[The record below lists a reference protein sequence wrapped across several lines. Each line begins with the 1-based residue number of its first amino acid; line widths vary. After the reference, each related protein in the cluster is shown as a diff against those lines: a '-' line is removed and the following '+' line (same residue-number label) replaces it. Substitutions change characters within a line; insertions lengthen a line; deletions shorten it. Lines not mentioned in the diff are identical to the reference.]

1 MPLKILF
8 LFLLSFGPGSLPLH
22 AAGPSPSEILQKADE
37 VRNPSSSFVMVV
49 TVKDHDGTLSRFEVK
64 TKGKDRT
71 RIKTLAA
78 PHSKANALLMVEQDM
93 WAFIPNLKRAVRVS
107 LQQKLTGQAANG
119 DIARMRLSGDYEPIL
134 EKDDKDSWQL
144 FLTANKKGLT
154 YDKIRLW
161 VSKDGF
167 KPRKAEYLTMA
178 GDSLKLAT
186 FEAYS
191 AMAGA
196 DRPKT
201 IRIEDAKRSSEY
213 SILEIISL
221 QNAEFP
227 DAIFQASNLGL

>member
-1 MPLKILF
+1 MFRKF
-8 LFLLSFGPGSLPLH
+8 LFVLFCLMCGPIHG
-22 AAGPSPSEILQKADE
+22 AEPSPAEILQKADE
-37 VRNPSSSFVMVV
+37 VRNPSASFTMVV
-49 TVKDHDGTLSRFEVK
+49 TVKDHDGTLSKFEVK

-71 RIKTLAA
+71 LIKTLEA

-93 WAFIPNLKRAVRVS
+93 WAYIPNLKRAVRVS

-119 DIARMRLSGDYEPIL
+119 DIARMRLSGDYEATL
-134 EKDDKDSWQL
+134 EKNEKDAWQL

-178 GDSLKLAT
+178 GDPIKTAN
-186 FEAYS
+186 FETYS
-191 AMAGA
+191 TMAGA
-196 DRPKT
+196 DRPKS
-201 IRIEDAKRSSEY
+201 IRIQDAKRSSDY
-213 SILEIISL
+213 SVLEIISL

-227 DAIFQASNLGL
+227 DAIFQASNLGP

>member
-1 MPLKILF
+1 MLRNLV
-8 LFLLSFGPGSLPLH
+8 LALSCLGFS
-22 AAGPSPSEILQKADE
+22 AAYAAAPTPAEILQKADE
-37 VRNPSSSFVMVV
+37 VRNPSASFTMVV
-49 TVKDHDGTLSRFEVK
+49 TVKDHDGTSSKFEVK

-71 RIKTLAA
+71 LIKTLEA

-93 WAFIPNLKRAVRVS
+93 WAYIPNLKRAVRVS

-119 DIARMRLSGDYEPIL
+119 DIARMRLSGDYEATL
-134 EKDDKDSWQL
+134 EKDEKDAWQL

-167 KPRKAEYLTMA
+167 KPQKAEYLTMA
-178 GDSLKLAT
+178 GDPLKLAN
-186 FEAYS
+186 FESYS

-201 IRIEDAKRSSEY
+201 IRIQDAKRSSDY
-213 SILEIISL
+213 SILEIVSL

-227 DAIFQASNLGL
+227 DAIFQASNLGP

>member
-1 MPLKILF
+1 MSWK
-8 LFLLSFGPGSLPLH
+8 FLLLLPALWSLKLH
-22 AAGPSPSEILQKADE
+22 AVSPSPAEILQKADE

-49 TVKDHDGTLSRFEVK
+49 TVSDHDGTQSRFEVK

-71 RIKTLAA
+71 LIKTLAA

-93 WAFIPNLKRAVRVS
+93 WAYIPNLKRAVRVS

-119 DIARMRLSGDYEPIL
+119 DIARMRLAGDYEAIV
-134 EKDDKDSWQL
+134 EKDEKDSWQL
-144 FLTANKKGLT
+144 LLTANKKGLT

-161 VSKDGF
+161 VGKDGF
-167 KPRKAEYLTMA
+167 KPQKAEYLTMG
-178 GDSLKLAT
+178 GDPLKLAN
-186 FEAYS
+186 FEKYS

-196 DRPKT
+196 DRPKI
-201 IRIEDAKRSSEY
+201 IRIEDAKRRSDS

-227 DAIFQASNLGL
+227 DALFQASNLGP

>member
-1 MPLKILF
+1 MFKRLL
-8 LFLLSFGPGSLPLH
+8 LLLSCLLITPAHGAEPTP
-22 AAGPSPSEILQKADE
+22 AEILQKADE
-37 VRNPSSSFVMVV
+37 VRNPSTSFTMVV
-49 TVKDHDGTLSRFEVK
+49 TVKDHDGTLSKFEVK

-71 RIKTLAA
+71 LIKTLEA

-119 DIARMRLSGDYEPIL
+119 DIARMRLAGDYDAKI
-134 EKDDKDSWQL
+134 EKDENDAWQL

-161 VSKDGF
+161 VSKDAY

-178 GDSLKLAT
+178 GDPLKIAN

-201 IRIEDAKRSSEY
+201 IRIHDAKRSSDY
-213 SILEIISL
+213 SILEIQSL

-227 DAIFQASNLGL
+227 DAIFQASNLGP

>member
-1 MPLKILF
+1 MFKRLL
-8 LFLLSFGPGSLPLH
+8 LLLSCLLLTPAHGAEPTP
-22 AAGPSPSEILQKADE
+22 AEILQKADE
-37 VRNPSSSFVMVV
+37 VRNPSASFTMVV
-49 TVKDHDGTLSRFEVK
+49 AVKDHDGTLSKFEVK

-71 RIKTLAA
+71 LIKTLEA

-119 DIARMRLSGDYEPIL
+119 DIARMRLAGDYEAKI
-134 EKDDKDSWQL
+134 EKDEKDAWQL

-161 VSKDGF
+161 VSKDGY

-178 GDSLKLAT
+178 GDPLKIAS
-186 FEAYS
+186 FETYS

-201 IRIEDAKRSSEY
+201 IRIQDAKRSSDF
-213 SILEIISL
+213 SVLEILSL

-227 DAIFQASNLGL
+227 DAIFQASNLGP

>member
-1 MPLKILF
+1 MFPKF
-8 LFLLSFGPGSLPLH
+8 LFLAFCLASFPAW
-22 AAGPSPSEILQKADE
+22 AAEPTPAEILQKADE
-37 VRNPSSSFVMVV
+37 VRNPSASFTMVV
-49 TVKDHDGTLSRFEVK
+49 SVKDHDGTLSKFEVK

-71 RIKTLAA
+71 LIKTLEA

-119 DIARMRLSGDYEPIL
+119 DIARMRLAGDYEAKI
-134 EKDDKDSWQL
+134 EKDEKDAWQL
-144 FLTANKKGLT
+144 YLTANKKGLT

-161 VSKDGF
+161 VSKDGY

-178 GDSLKLAT
+178 GDPLKIAN
-186 FEAYS
+186 FETYS

-201 IRIEDAKRSSEY
+201 IRIQDAKRSSDY
-213 SILEIISL
+213 SVLEIISL
-221 QNAEFP
+221 QNADFP
-227 DAIFQASNLGL
+227 DAIFQASNLGP

>member
-1 MPLKILF
+1 MLARL
-8 LFLLSFGPGSLPLH
+8 LLLLSTLLFTPVYGAEPTPV
-22 AAGPSPSEILQKADE
+22 EILQKADE
-37 VRNPSSSFVMVV
+37 VRNPSSSFTMVV
-49 TVKDHDGTLSRFEVK
+49 TVKDHDGTLSKFEVK

-71 RIKTLAA
+71 LIKTLEA

-119 DIARMRLSGDYEPIL
+119 DIARMRLAGDYEAKI
-134 EKDDKDSWQL
+134 EKDEKDAWQL

-161 VSKDGF
+161 VSKDGY

-178 GDSLKLAT
+178 GDPLKIAS
-186 FEAYS
+186 FEGYT

-201 IRIEDAKRSSEY
+201 IRIQDARRSSDF
-213 SILEIISL
+213 SILEILSL

-227 DAIFQASNLGL
+227 DAIFQASNLGP

>member
-1 MPLKILF
+1 MSWKF
-8 LFLLSFGPGSLPLH
+8 LFLLPCLWSMPIR
-22 AAGPSPSEILQKADE
+22 AAGPSPAEILQKADE

-49 TVKDHDGTLSRFEVK
+49 TVKDHDGTLSKFEVK

-71 RIKTLAA
+71 LIKTLEA

-93 WAFIPNLKRAVRVS
+93 WAYIPNLKRAVRVS

-119 DIARMRLSGDYEPIL
+119 DIARMRLSGDYEPTL
-134 EKDDKDSWQL
+134 EKDEKDAWQL

-178 GDSLKLAT
+178 GDPLKIAN
-186 FEAYS
+186 FETYS
-191 AMAGA
+191 PMAGA
-196 DRPKT
+196 DRPKI
-201 IRIEDAKRSSEY
+201 IRIQDAKRSSDY
-213 SILEIISL
+213 SVLEIISL
-221 QNAEFP
+221 KNAEFP
-227 DAIFQASNLGL
+227 DALFQASNLVP